1 LPIAAQSLISSTLNL
16 VDNLMVGSLGE
27 TELAAVGVASQ
38 IFFIHWM
45 LMFGFTS
52 GSATFM
58 AQFFGSNNLS
68 SIRKTA
74 GFAITVCGGFSLI
87 LFSIAFFAPEWV
99 LSIFTDIP
107 EVLALGKGYVQWVA
121 FTMLMLSITVP
132 LTASLRATHQT
143 HIPLLISIGVF
154 STNTFLNYILI
165 FGHFGAPALGVTGA
179 GIATLIAR
187 TLEILL
193 VFYMVFG
200 RRNLI
205 AGRLREFF
213 GWSRAFILRVVRNAV
228 PTTINETMWGI
239 GTAMYV
245 AAYARIGVTE
255 YAAVQASNTINHV
268 FIMAAFSLGDAALI
282 LVGQKIGEGKLDYA
296 YYLGKRLLRIGTIIG
311 ALLGLLLILFSRPL
325 ISLFGFTPQGAQYAF
340 LILLIYGLSMGPQ
353 LYTGMN
359 IVGTLRA
366 GGDTRFAMLTECGT
380 IWLVGVPMAFLGALA
395 LELPIYWVVLMV
407 KMEEVVK
414 FFILYRRFIS
424 GRWVKNVIKD
434 L

>member
-1 LPIAAQSLISSTLNL
+1 MPIAAQSLISSTLNL

-68 SIRKTA
+68 NIRKTA
-74 GFAITVCGGFSLI
+74 GFAISVCGGFSLI

-107 EVLALGKGYVQWVA
+107 EVLVLGKGYVQWVA
-121 FTMLMLSITVP
+121 FTMLMISITVP

-154 STNTFLNYILI
+154 STNTFLNYVLI
-165 FGHFGAPALGVTGA
+165 FGNFGAPALGVTGA

-193 VFYMVFG
+193 VLYFVFV
-200 RRNLI
+200 RKNLI
-205 AGRLREFF
+205 SGAWKEFF
-213 GWSRAFILRVVRNAV
+213 GWSRSFMLRVIRNAV
-228 PTTINETMWGI
+228 PTTINEAMWGI

-255 YAAVQASNTINHV
+255 YAAVQASNTINQV

-282 LVGQKIGEGKLDYA
+282 LVGQKIGEGKLDYS
-296 YYLGKRLLRIGTIIG
+296 YYLGKRLLRIGTVIG
-311 ALLGLLLILFSRPL
+311 VLLGLLLILFSRAL
-325 ISLFGFTPQGAQYAF
+325 ISLFEFTPEGERYAL
-340 LILLIYGLSMGPQ
+340 LILLIYGLCMGPQ
-353 LYTGMN
+353 LYSGMN

-366 GGDTRFAMLTECGT
+366 GGDTKFAMLTECGT
-380 IWLVGVPMAFLGALA
+380 IWLVGVPLAFLGALV

-407 KMEEVVK
+407 KMEEAVK
-414 FFILYRRFIS
+414 FVILHKRFIS
-424 GRWVKNVIKD
+424 GRWVKNVIKN

>member
-1 LPIAAQSLISSTLNL
+1 
-16 VDNLMVGSLGE
+16 MVGSLGE

-87 LFSIAFFAPEWV
+87 LFGIAFFAPEWV

-107 EVLALGKGYVQWVA
+107 EVLALGKGYVRSVA
-121 FTMLMLSITVP
+121 FTMLMISITVP

-165 FGHFGAPALGVTGA
+165 FGNFGAPVLGVTGA

-193 VFYMVFG
+193 VLYMVFG

-205 AGRLREFF
+205 AGKLREFF
-213 GWSRAFILRVVRNAV
+213 GWSRAFVLRVTRNAV

-282 LVGQKIGEGKLDYA
+282 LVGQKIGEGKLDYS

-311 ALLGLLLILFSRPL
+311 ALLGLLLILFSKPL

-340 LILLIYGLSMGPQ
+340 LILLIYGISMGPQ
-353 LYTGMN
+353 LYNGMN

-380 IWLVGVPMAFLGALA
+380 IWLVGVPLAFLGALV

-414 FFILYRRFIS
+414 FFILHRRFIS